1 MTLRIGGAIGAGV
14 TKTLSTAGLAFVLLF
29 GLGQLG
35 FLAAINTLFEAFLA
49 SVDLPVGAT
58 EASTS
63 LPLALPIS
71 TTVAGVLALVMLLAI
86 QVVTIVLIR
95 VMAADRQVITR
106 ESCTRRMGWV
116 LLNSIV
122 AGFLVGALT
131 TVGLFLFVIPGL
143 FLTISLLFAVVYI
156 ADEDENF
163 LSAIRSS
170 WRLASGNR
178 WRLFGLYLVVLGGFL
193 AVSLTVGFLFPANSL
208 ASLAVSTVL
217 NTAMIVFLMAVITD
231 AYRQLRGDD
240 DPGRGSEPS
249 TDAAS
254 A

>member
-1 MTLRIGGAIGAGV
+1 MTLRIGGAIRAGV

-106 ESCTRRMGWV
+106 ES
-116 LLNSIV
+116 
-122 AGFLVGALT
+122 
-131 TVGLFLFVIPGL
+131 
-143 FLTISLLFAVVYI
+143 
-156 ADEDENF
+156 
-163 LSAIRSS
+163 
-170 WRLASGNR
+170 
-178 WRLFGLYLVVLGGFL
+178 
-193 AVSLTVGFLFPANSL
+193 
-208 ASLAVSTVL
+208 
-217 NTAMIVFLMAVITD
+217 
-231 AYRQLRGDD
+231 
-240 DPGRGSEPS
+240 
-249 TDAAS
+249 
-254 A
+254 